1 MSSGVQRLRTI
12 VQEGIRI
19 QRGNPEPVNYVDTAN
34 SLNDAVA
41 RQNHV
46 IVGRR
51 GCGKTLLL
59 HESEKRVRADIR
71 VVYVNCE
78 DYKQHSFP
86 NVLIEI
92 LDQLFR
98 ELEKNL
104 TGWFGKKKTLSRTN
118 SGNTNGIDEIKTAA

>member
-1 MSSGVQRLRTI
+1 MSSGVQKLRTI

-19 QRGNPEPVNYVDTAN
+19 QRETPELVSYVDAAN
-34 SLNDAVA
+34 AISDAIA

-46 IVGRR
+46 IFGRR

-59 HESEKRVRADIR
+59 HELEKRARAEVR

-98 ELEKNL
+98 ELGKNL
-104 TGWFGKKKTLSRTN
+104 PGGLAKK
-118 SGNTNGIDEIKTAA
+118 SGRAS